1 MRVIADH
8 VRAIAFSIADGQL
21 PSNAKAGYVIR
32 RILRR
37 AVRYGFTFLDLKEAF
52 MYRLVDTLIESMGEA
67 YPELPAQA
75 DLIKHVIKEEE
86 DSFLRTL
93 ATGIKMMEGIIAEAK
108 KEGKTQIQ
116 GVQAF
121 TLYDTY
127 GFPFDLTE
135 LILKENGMTVSEEE
149 FNAEMAK
156 QKARARNAA
165 QTETTDWVNVREGNT
180 EFVGYDLLECD
191 TEILRYRKVTQKN
204 SSYYQVVLSR
214 TPFYAEMGGQVGD
227 KGTLTAG
234 DEVVEVTNTKREN
247 NLPVHIVKKLP
258 TDVTATFKAAIN
270 KEARMAISCNHS
282 ATHLL
287 HAALREVLGTHVEQK
302 GSQVDAKMLRFDFS
316 HFKKLSLEEI
326 REVERRAN
334 AMIRRAIPLEEHR
347 NMPIAEAKALGAMA
361 LFGEKYG
368 DSVRVVKFGQSVELC
383 GGTHVA
389 NTGNIGFVKIVSE
402 SSIAAGI
409 RRIEAITGAAVED
422 FIYDAEDVLI
432 KLRALFNNAPDVVS
446 AVARSLNENTSL
458 QKQVEGYMMEAAK
471 NVKENVYKHATD
483 IAGIRTLK
491 IYGVYDPN
499 VVKAAVYMVKSDAP
513 ENTVLLAATRMHGKP
528 TLTIFVSDDL
538 VKKGMNAGKMI
549 REAAKA
555 IQGGGG
561 GQPGFAQAGGRNEEG
576 ISLAME
582 KMEALIAAEA

>member
-1 MRVIADH
+1 
-8 VRAIAFSIADGQL
+8 
-21 PSNAKAGYVIR
+21 
-32 RILRR
+32 
-37 AVRYGFTFLDLKEAF
+37 

-93 ATGIKMMEGIIAEAK
+93 ATGIKMIEGIIAEAK

-389 NTGNIGFVKIVSE
+389 NTGNIGFLKIVSE

>member
-1 MRVIADH
+1 M
-8 VRAIAFSIADGQL
+8 
-21 PSNAKAGYVIR
+21 
-32 RILRR
+32 
-37 AVRYGFTFLDLKEAF
+37 
-52 MYRLVDTLIESMGEA
+52 
-67 YPELPAQA
+67 EL
-75 DLIKHVIKEEE
+75 LSIKHHDFEMTIECSK
-86 DSFLRTL
+86 F
-93 ATGIKMMEGIIAEAK
+93 EGIWNKATTNVGEENLMSTYSWSDGVECVK
-108 KEGKTQIQ
+108 HCLGTEEMLLEQ
-116 GVQAF
+116 GESAPAVF
-121 TLYDTY
+121 
-127 GFPFDLTE
+127 FD
-135 LILKENGMTVSEEE
+135 
-149 FNAEMAK
+149 NA
-156 QKARARNAA
+156 
-165 QTETTDWVNVREGNT
+165 DYPIWVNVREGNT

-389 NTGNIGFVKIVSE
+389 NTGNIGFLKIVSE

>member
-1 MRVIADH
+1 
-8 VRAIAFSIADGQL
+8 
-21 PSNAKAGYVIR
+21 
-32 RILRR
+32 
-37 AVRYGFTFLDLKEAF
+37 

-93 ATGIKMMEGIIAEAK
+93 ATGIKMIEGIIAEAK

-538 VKKGMNAGKMI
+538 VKKGLNAGKMI

-582 KMEALIAAEA
+582 KMEALLAAEA

>member
-1 MRVIADH
+1 
-8 VRAIAFSIADGQL
+8 
-21 PSNAKAGYVIR
+21 
-32 RILRR
+32 
-37 AVRYGFTFLDLKEAF
+37 

-576 ISLAME
+576 FSLAME

>member
-1 MRVIADH
+1 
-8 VRAIAFSIADGQL
+8 
-21 PSNAKAGYVIR
+21 
-32 RILRR
+32 
-37 AVRYGFTFLDLKEAF
+37 
-52 MYRLVDTLIESMGEA
+52 
-67 YPELPAQA
+67 
-75 DLIKHVIKEEE
+75 
-86 DSFLRTL
+86 
-93 ATGIKMMEGIIAEAK
+93 
-108 KEGKTQIQ
+108 
-116 GVQAF
+116 
-121 TLYDTY
+121 
-127 GFPFDLTE
+127 
-135 LILKENGMTVSEEE
+135 MTVSEEE